1 MCNLQFLKVCN
12 ALSELTFTN
21 TGSYLTNSYI
31 EYRNIYFFLR
41 NLRVKQ
47 KTNLWHNTKYTNIRW
62 YTDFSKLVVY
72 TILMSVSIYLFTT
85 I

>member
-47 KTNLWHNTKYTNIRW
+47 KTNL
-62 YTDFSKLVVY
+62 
-72 TILMSVSIYLFTT
+72 
-85 I
+85 